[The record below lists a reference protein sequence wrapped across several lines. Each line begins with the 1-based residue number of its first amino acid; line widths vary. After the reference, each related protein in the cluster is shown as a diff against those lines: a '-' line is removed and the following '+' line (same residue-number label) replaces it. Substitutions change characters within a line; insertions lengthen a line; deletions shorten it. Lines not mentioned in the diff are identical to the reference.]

1 MLKWIKY
8 LTVISTVSLVFGQIP
23 AELQKRLSNS
33 ELNLIKNELKS
44 SQSKNSSSIGE
55 LETSIND
62 NDSIKEITIDSP
74 NLNRSLEENIPF
86 FGYNFF
92 QNETQF
98 FDNIPTPS
106 NYRLGPGDQ
115 ITLYLWGETNLQKKF
130 QINKEGL
137 IFYENIGYLNLSNL
151 TVNEAEDLLT
161 NKLSA
166 IYSTLSSFEKK
177 TTLMLE
183 VGKLKSIN
191 VYFTG
196 EVEKPGI
203 NLIHPF
209 SDVFSALVQAGGI
222 KNSGSL
228 RSVQLI
234 REGKVIEIID
244 FYSFFNSGLSDFQKT
259 KIINGDIIN
268 IPVVGNRVLI
278 EGEVVKPSYYEVKE
292 NDSLEDLISYAGGL
306 SSNASSKV
314 VFSTITPR
322 DKRFT
327 DDEAKTSFI
336 LNLNETSK
344 IALDNGSYI
353 NVLPIVENDTEVEVF
368 GNVRLPG
375 RYPAYNFSLQD
386 KSITRQSTLK
396 DILDLAGGFDD
407 PTFRKTINNDIVVLR
422 LDEEQFYGQE
432 FVISYDNADNFPLE
446 VNDKIF
452 VYKNT
457 NYDNAFYYTIIG
469 EVNKPGT
476 YPLKDGLTIRD
487 AIEDAEGITE
497 LGSINSISI
506 SGSLDSFDKD
516 GNQIL
521 NSELIGNADLNFL
534 ISDKNVIRIFAKS
547 NVISVS
553 GNVYS
558 PGLIAYKGKR
568 ISMSRAIE
576 LAGGYKPNSLKKNAY
591 VIRANGEIEKANLF
605 RGRAKIIYPGDS
617 VFVPLDTNPKQFDI
631 TTFIADLSTTL
642 ANLAAILILVDN
654 QNN

>member
-8 LTVISTVSLVFGQIP
+8 LTVISTVSLVFSQIP
-23 AELQKRLSNS
+23 TELQKRLSNS

-44 SQSKNSSSIGE
+44 NQSKNISSIEE

-62 NDSIKEITIDSP
+62 NDSIKAISIDSP
-74 NLNRSLEENIPF
+74 NLNRTLEENNF

-161 NKLSA
+161 NKLST
-166 IYSTLSSFEKK
+166 IYSTLTSFEKK

-196 EVEKPGI
+196 QVEKPGI

-209 SDVFSALVQAGGI
+209 SDVFTALVQAGGI

-234 REGKVIEIID
+234 REGKVIEVID
-244 FYSFFNSGLSDFQKT
+244 FYSFFNSGLSDFQNT

-268 IPVVGNRVLI
+268 IPVVENRVLI
-278 EGEVVKPSYYEVKE
+278 EGEVVRSRYYEVIE

-314 VFSTITPR
+314 VFSTITPK
-322 DKRFT
+322 DKRLT
-327 DDEAKTSFI
+327 DDEAKSSFI

-344 IALDNGSYI
+344 IALDNGSYV

-375 RYPAYNFSLQD
+375 KYPAYNFSLQD
-386 KSITRQSTLK
+386 KSSTRQSTLK

-407 PTFRKTINNDIVVLR
+407 LTFRKTIDDDIVILR
-422 LDEEQFYGQE
+422 LDEKQFYGQE
-432 FVISYDNADNFPLE
+432 FTVSYNNADNFSLE

-457 NYDNAFYYTIIG
+457 NYDNSFYYTITG

-476 YPLKDGLTIRD
+476 YPLKDGTTIRD
-487 AIEDAEGITE
+487 AIENANGVSEF
-497 LGSINSISI
+497 GSINSISI
-506 SGSLDSFDKD
+506 LGSIESFDKD
-516 GNQIL
+516 GNRTLSNQL
-521 NSELIGNADLNFL
+521 VGNANLNFI
-534 ISDKNVIRIFAKS
+534 ISHQNVITILPKS
-547 NVISVS
+547 NVLRVS

-558 PGLIAYKGKR
+558 PGLIAYQGQR
-568 ISMSRAIE
+568 ISMSKAIE
-576 LAGGYKPNSLKKNAY
+576 LAGGYKPNSLKKNSY
-591 VIRANGEIEKANLF
+591 IIRANGEIEKSNLF
-605 RGRAKIIYPGDS
+605 RGRAKKVYPGDS
-617 VFVPLDTNPKQFDI
+617 IFVPLDPNPDQFDI

-654 QNN
+654 QSN

>member
-196 EVEKPGI
+196 QVEKPGI

-407 PTFRKTINNDIVVLR
+407 PLFRKTINNDIVVLR

-457 NYDNAFYYTIIG
+457 NYDNALYYTIIG

-506 SGSLDSFDKD
+506 SGSLESFDED
-516 GNQIL
+516 GNQIF

-534 ISDKNVIRIFAKS
+534 ISDKNVIRILAKS

-568 ISMSRAIE
+568 ISMSRAVE

-617 VFVPLDTNPKQFDI
+617 VFVPLDTNPNQFDI

>member
-23 AELQKRLSNS
+23 AELEKRLSNS

-62 NDSIKEITIDSP
+62 NDSIKEISIDSP
-74 NLNRSLEENIPF
+74 NLNRSLEKNTRF

-106 NYRLGPGDQ
+106 NYRLGPGDE

-166 IYSTLSSFEKK
+166 IYSTLSSLEKK

-196 EVEKPGI
+196 QVEKPGI

-209 SDVFSALVQAGGI
+209 SDVFSALVQAGGV

-268 IPVVGNRVLI
+268 IPVVGNRVFI
-278 EGEVVKPSYYEVKE
+278 EGEVVRSSYYEVKE

-314 VFSTITPR
+314 VFSTITPK
-322 DKRFT
+322 DKRLT
-327 DDEAKTSFI
+327 DDNAKTSFI
-336 LNLNETSK
+336 LNLNEISNIT
-344 IALDNGSYI
+344 LDNGSYV
-353 NVLPIVENDTEVEVF
+353 NVLPIVENDTEVEVL

-375 RYPAYNFSLQD
+375 KYPAYNFSLQD

-407 PTFRKTINNDIVVLR
+407 PTFRKTIDNNIIVLR
-422 LDEEQFYGQE
+422 LDEEQFYGKE
-432 FVISYDNADNFPLE
+432 FQISYDNADNFFLE
-446 VNDKIF
+446 INDKIF
-452 VYKNT
+452 VYKNS
-457 NYDNAFYYTIIG
+457 NYDNAFYYTIVG
-469 EVNKPGT
+469 EVNNPGA
-476 YPLKDGLTIRD
+476 YPLKDGVTIRD
-487 AIEDAEGITE
+487 AIENAKGLTE
-497 LGSINSISI
+497 LGSINGVSI
-506 SGSLDSFDKD
+506 SGSLESFDED
-516 GNQIL
+516 GNPIL
-521 NSELIGNADLNFL
+521 TSEIVGNASLDYL
-534 ISDKNVIRIFAKS
+534 ISDKNLIRIFPKS
-547 NVISVS
+547 NLLNVT
-553 GNVYS
+553 GNVYN
-558 PGLIAYKGKR
+558 PGLIAYEGKR
-568 ISMSRAIE
+568 MTMSRAIE
-576 LAGGYKPNSLKKNAY
+576 LAGGYKPDSLKRNSY
-591 VIRANGEIEKANLF
+591 VIRANGKIEKANFFL
-605 RGRAKIIYPGDS
+605 GRAKIIYPGDS
-617 VFVPLDTNPKQFDI
+617 IFVPLDPNPDQFNI

>member
-1 MLKWIKY
+1 M
-8 LTVISTVSLVFGQIP
+8 
-23 AELQKRLSNS
+23 
-33 ELNLIKNELKS
+33 
-44 SQSKNSSSIGE
+44 
-55 LETSIND
+55 
-62 NDSIKEITIDSP
+62 
-74 NLNRSLEENIPF
+74 
-86 FGYNFF
+86 
-92 QNETQF
+92 
-98 FDNIPTPS
+98 
-106 NYRLGPGDQ
+106 
-115 ITLYLWGETNLQKKF
+115 
-130 QINKEGL
+130 
-137 IFYENIGYLNLSNL
+137 
-151 TVNEAEDLLT
+151 T
-161 NKLSA
+161 NKLST

-196 EVEKPGI
+196 QVEKPGI

-209 SDVFSALVQAGGI
+209 SDVFSALVQAGGV

-234 REGKVIEIID
+234 REGKVIEVID
-244 FYSFFNSGLSDFQKT
+244 FYSFFTSGLSDFQKT

-278 EGEVVKPSYYEVKE
+278 EGEVVKPSYYEVIE

-314 VFSTITPR
+314 VFSTITPKDR
-322 DKRFT
+322 RLT
-327 DDEAKTSFI
+327 DDEAKKSFI
-336 LNLNETSK
+336 LNLNEISNVE
-344 IALDNGSYI
+344 LDNGSYV
-353 NVLPIVENDTEVEVF
+353 NVIPIVENDTEVEIF

-375 RYPAYNFSLQD
+375 SYPAYNFSLQD
-386 KSITRQSTLK
+386 KSVTRQSTLK

-407 PTFRKTINNDIVVLR
+407 PTFRKTIDNDIIILR
-422 LDEEQFYGQE
+422 LDENQFYGQE
-432 FVISYDNADNFPLE
+432 FSVNYENADNFLLN

-452 VYKNT
+452 VYKNI
-457 NYDNAFYYTIIG
+457 NYDNAYSYQILG

-487 AIEDAEGITE
+487 AIKNAKGISE
-497 LGSINSISI
+497 FGSINNISI
-506 SGSLDSFDKD
+506 TGSLESFDED

-521 NSELIGNADLNFL
+521 NNELVGNADLNFL
-534 ISDKNVIRIFAKS
+534 IADKNIIRILPKS
-547 NVISVS
+547 NVLRVS

-568 ISMSRAIE
+568 MSMAKAIE
-576 LAGGYKPNSLKKNAY
+576 LAGGYKPNSLKKSAF
-591 VIRANGEIEKANLF
+591 VIRASGEIEKANLL
-605 RGRAKIIYPGDS
+605 RGRGKIVYPGDS
-617 VFVPLDTNPKQFDI
+617 IFVPLDPNPDEFDL
-631 TTFIADLSTTL
+631 TTFIADFSTTL